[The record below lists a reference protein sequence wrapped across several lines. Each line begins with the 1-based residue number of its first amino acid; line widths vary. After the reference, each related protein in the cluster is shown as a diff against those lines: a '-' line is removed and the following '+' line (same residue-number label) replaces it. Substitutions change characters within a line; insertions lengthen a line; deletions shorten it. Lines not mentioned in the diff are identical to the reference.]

1 MELPS
6 SRRAVLKYTMSL
18 RWLRWVL
25 LALYL
30 GLVLGLG
37 GIAFF
42 GAGEVFAVVVLIFTF
57 ATQALFLLGSGKLEL
72 SRPVRGWRLIIPM
85 AVAALM
91 LAILI
96 GGAGLALSELFYLD
110 GEWVS
115 RALLA
120 MVVASWFVWGFLLF
134 VYCQGRERF
143 SIIAR
148 LTGLI
153 FAGSLASLLVS
164 IPAHIIVS
172 RRPGCFVGI
181 VTFFGIA
188 SGVYV
193 MLWSFGPAI
202 LLLFMKEKRRFE
214 LRDARRQA
222 DITTPAIVEQR
233 DIPEQ

>member
-1 MELPS
+1 MP
-6 SRRAVLKYTMSL
+6 KYTMPL

-37 GIAFF
+37 GIALF
-42 GAGEVFAVVVLIFTF
+42 GAGEVFAVVVLVFTF

-72 SRPVRGWRLIIPM
+72 SRPVRGWRLVIPTT
-85 AVAALM
+85 VAGLM

-96 GGAGLALSELFYLD
+96 GGAGLALSELFYLE

-120 MVVASWFVWGFLLF
+120 MVVASWIVWGFLLF

-143 SIIAR
+143 SIIGR

-153 FAGSLASLLVS
+153 FTGSLASLLVS

-181 VTFFGIA
+181 VTLFGIA
-188 SGVYV
+188 SGIYV

-214 LRDARRQA
+214 LREARRQA
-222 DITTPAIVEQR
+222 GSTAPEIQGQPN
-233 DIPEQ
+233 IPEE